1 MDKFKLTGQNLGRV
15 STLGGCACLCHAIG
29 DHNVQHNGN
38 QHNTLHNDTQ
48 HNGSQHNHTPRNDT
62 QRNDTQHIGLFAN
75 LSINNTRI
83 MALDMEC

>member
-15 STLGGCACLCHAIG
+15 STLGGCAFLCHAIG

-48 HNGSQHNHTPRNDT
+48 HNGSQHN
-62 QRNDTQHIGLFAN
+62 DTQHIGLFAN
-75 LSINNTRI
+75 LSINNTRM